1 MKRLYVN
8 LTDLKEW
15 YSSDRVCFGGVTMP
29 LATTE
34 LIVYV
39 YRLLKTFFMVV
50 DQAHILK
57 LWANQTLNVDLQASY
72 DDTTC

>member
-1 MKRLYVN
+1 
-8 LTDLKEW
+8 
-15 YSSDRVCFGGVTMP
+15 MP

-57 LWANQTLNVDLQASY
+57 L
-72 DDTTC
+72 

>member
-34 LIVYV
+34 LIVYI

-57 LWANQTLNVDLQASY
+57 L
-72 DDTTC
+72 